1 MRFNN
6 WPSRNRCWKFL
17 GRKTKLLLDWHFNDF
32 SRRIRIKNPCGA
44 NEGIEGICTW
54 KRAEQIDEKFDRKAL
69 TEAHPDIVEEF
80 MVTSA
85 PTNAVIVEPKAAYQD
100 RGRNSNTKPSDP

>member
-1 MRFNN
+1 MQAYA
-6 WPSRNRCWKFL
+6 
-17 GRKTKLLLDWHFNDF
+17 DWEMQLATAN
-32 SRRIRIKNPCGA
+32 IKNLCGY

-85 PTNAVIVEPKAAYQD
+85 PTKAVIVEPKAAYQD
-100 RGRNSNTKPSDP
+100 